1 MTTGTTGYSANFAG
15 LHAAANLAKLA
26 SEETSDLDL
35 IESIADGDRNAMHIL
50 YMRHYTGIYRFVYRT
65 LRTKQAA
72 EDTTSD
78 VFLDVWRKADRF
90 EQQCEV
96 STWLFAI
103 ARNKSIDA
111 LRRRRTD
118 PLDEDAMLLIE
129 DEADDPETQL
139 HKRRT
144 DSVVRK
150 CLENL
155 SPAHRAVIEL
165 VYFQGKSTLEAAKI
179 AGVARGTV
187 KTRLFYA
194 REQLTQLLGA
204 KGIVAAAA

>member
-1 MTTGTTGYSANFAG
+1 MIGSANNSMPFAA

-26 SEETSDLDL
+26 SEEMSDRDL
-35 IESIADGDRNAMHIL
+35 IERIADRDRHAMHTL
-50 YMRHYTGIYRFVYRT
+50 YSRHHDGIYRFIYRI
-65 LRTKQAA
+65 LRTRQAA
-72 EDTTSD
+72 EDTASD
-78 VFLDVWRKADRF
+78 VFLDVWRKASKF

-103 ARNKSIDA
+103 ARNKSIDV
-111 LRRRRTD
+111 LRRGRTD
-118 PLDEDAMLLIE
+118 PLDEGAMLLIE

-150 CLENL
+150 CLEHL
-155 SPAHRAVIEL
+155 SPAHRAVIDL
-165 VYFQGKSTLEAAKI
+165 VYFQGKTTREAAKI

-194 REQLTQLLGA
+194 REQLTELLGA
-204 KGIVAAAA
+204 QGIVATAA